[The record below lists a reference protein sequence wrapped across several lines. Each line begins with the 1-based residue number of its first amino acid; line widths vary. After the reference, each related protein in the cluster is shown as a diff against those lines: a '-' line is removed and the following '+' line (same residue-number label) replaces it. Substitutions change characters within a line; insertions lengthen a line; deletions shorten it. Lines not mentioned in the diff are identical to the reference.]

1 MLKYKLVN
9 ASKVGARI
17 NVIEHNHQYIFNYPC
32 TSSTDCT
39 DYEIT
44 FPPGVYKF
52 ELYGSSG
59 GTTSDHVSSYRF
71 PNGSC
76 ISNEIVNLYRGNTQC
91 LTKPN
96 IGGAGGYISG
106 IIRLRQSTKS
116 YATIGGQGR
125 VATPKSGCENK
136 PSCFE
141 RSLYSPGGYGGGGS
155 APPHSSVGT
164 GGGQTAVKFRENTLW
179 HRVIVAGSGGG
190 CDNIVGEFMKAD
202 DGSGGSGGG
211 LTAQGW
217 FENGKYIGSYLAN
230 STFGFTFGSGEAPQ
244 LSGSMNINGVH
255 KYSQSADKPGSGSG
269 WFGGFAS
276 HDPDSGSG
284 GGSSWALTKDAIIP
298 KGNIN
303 ATDDFY
309 TLIGSREYEFSK
321 ADYLFSNVIHQAGIW
336 EGNGRLII
344 RILEYEP
351 CPTYK
356 CFLSR
361 SFLFTIIVSSIS
373 E

>member
-1 MLKYKLVN
+1 MLRYKLVN
-9 ASKVGARI
+9 TNKPGAHI
-17 NVIEHNHQYIFNYPC
+17 HVFIYDQQYIFDYPC
-32 TSSTDCT
+32 TSNTDCT

-59 GTTSDHVSSYRF
+59 GSRTGHVSSYRF

-76 ISNEIVNLYRGNTQC
+76 IPNEIVSLDRENTQC
-91 LTKPN
+91 RTDPS

-106 IIRLRQSTKS
+106 IIHLSKSTIS
-116 YATIGGQGR
+116 YVTLGGQGK
-125 VATPKSGCENK
+125 VSTIVNDCGAGTN
-136 PSCFE
+136 CFD
-141 RSLYSPGGYGGGGS
+141 RSRYSPGGYGGGGS
-155 APPHSSVGT
+155 APPHDSVGT
-164 GGGQTAVKFRENTLW
+164 GGGQTAVKFQQNDVW

-190 CDNIVGEFMKAD
+190 CDNNVGNFLGED

-217 FENGKYIGSYLAN
+217 FENGKYKDSYLAN
-230 STFGFTFGSGEAPQ
+230 STFGFSFGSGEAAQ
-244 LSGSMNINGVH
+244 LSGSLNAHGVH
-255 KYSQSADKPGSGSG
+255 KYSIYSDKPGSGSG

-276 HDPDSGSG
+276 QDPASGSG
-284 GGSSWALTKDAIIP
+284 GGSSWALSKDAIIP
-298 KGNIN
+298 KGKIN

-309 TLIGSREYEFSK
+309 SLIGSSEYAFSK
-321 ADYLFSNVIHQAGIW
+321 YDYLFSNVIHQAGIW

-344 RILEYEP
+344 SVIEYQP
-351 CPTYK
+351 CRTYK
-356 CFLSR
+356 CYLNNY
-361 SFLFTIIVSSIS
+361 FLFSMNLFLIL